1 MEDARAKAWR
11 GDKENQ
17 TSSCRSLE
25 RASLDSMGSMNRD
38 QSLVL
43 NVRRSRSGKRCIKS
57 PAIQGFSSLDN
68 SIPKHL
74 LSLDEKYLRNCLE
87 AIHLRALKV
96 ASCNISLNLS
106 ASMTGILSNGWNLAN
121 ALNENASDFPE
132 FAFARPL
139 VIGPTDGDES
149 LAGSWI
155 LGSIMGSES
164 MLNIMNSPLMQRVGA
179 LECGADFKRSSI
191 DVGKDQLCHD
201 TSSSNQLSICSSQ
214 KLEKE
219 TPISGSFNCEPEA
232 KHTRFFSMSSVN
244 SMSSELSSSSSSS
257 SCCSSPAA
265 SVSQGMLHCTW
276 NGGIPHFVFSLG
288 DQTELYIADL
298 AKVSSAS
305 ETPGYVY
312 SFYSKTQRQ
321 KENTVRRGENPVVG
335 ILKVSRRV
343 ICCQND
349 SKINETEFVLYGCEN
364 YVGGGE
370 TEPSSKNL
378 KKYKSLSKKVME
390 VFKNGQMHR
399 QASIPIFGGG
409 SFILENHCSNK
420 CQDISNKVDAGN
432 DIREHY
438 LPTNLELAAIVTKE
452 HVKGDKTENAGGWG
466 LKFLNKFGRSQNLD
480 SPRPSPPSQC
490 HTQNRGHSSTSMDV
504 IISAGIHGGPRI
516 PNGGPSSLVERWRS
530 NGHCDCGGWDLGC
543 PLTILNNASNKEEI
557 LPQEEV
563 QGKCKEFDL
572 YKQGSEHCLPTL
584 RVTNVSDSLYVV
596 HFQST
601 LSALQSFAIAVAY
614 LHTQIRSLLPKN
626 VQELK

>member
-11 GDKENQ
+11 GDKVNQ
-17 TSSCRSLE
+17 ASSCKSLE
-25 RASLDSMGSMNRD
+25 QASLDSMGSVNRN

-57 PAIQGFSSLDN
+57 PTYQGFCSLDN

-87 AIHLRALKV
+87 AIHLRASK
-96 ASCNISLNLS
+96 ATSCNISLNLS
-106 ASMTGILSNGWNLAN
+106 ASMTSILSSGLYLAN
-121 ALNENASDFPE
+121 VLNENDRDSTKL
-132 FAFARPL
+132 AFARSL
-139 VIGPTDGDES
+139 VIGAPDGGES

-164 MLNIMNSPLMQRVGA
+164 MLNIMHSPLMHRVGA
-179 LECGADFKRSSI
+179 LECGANFRRSNV
-191 DVGKDQLCHD
+191 DAVKDRLHHD
-201 TSSSNQLSICSSQ
+201 TSFSNQLSIGSSQ

-219 TPISGSFNCEPEA
+219 TPISGSFNCEPEP

-298 AKVSSAS
+298 AKVSSAL
-305 ETPGYVY
+305 ETPGYMY
-312 SFYSKTQRQ
+312 SFYSKIQGR
-321 KENTVRRGENPVVG
+321 KENAVRQGENPVVG

-343 ICCQND
+343 VCCQND
-349 SKINETEFVLYGCEN
+349 SKINETEFVLYGCEI
-364 YVGGGE
+364 YAGGGE

-390 VFKNGQMHR
+390 VFKNGQMHK
-399 QASIPIFGGG
+399 QVSVPIVGGG
-409 SFILENHCSNK
+409 STILENHCSNN
-420 CQDISNKVDAGN
+420 CQDLSNKVDAGN
-432 DIREHY
+432 DIQEHY

-452 HVKGDKTENAGGWG
+452 HVKEDKRERAGGWG
-466 LKFLNKFGRSQNLD
+466 LKFLNKFGHSQNLD
-480 SPRPSPPSQC
+480 SPRPSPPSQ
-490 HTQNRGHSSTSMDV
+490 HRTQNRGHSSTSMDV

-530 NGHCDCGGWDLGC
+530 NGCCDCGGWDLGC
-543 PLTILNNASNKEEI
+543 PLTILSNASNKEEI
-557 LPQEEV
+557 LPQEEG

-614 LHTQIRSLLPKN
+614 IHTQIRSLLPKN

>member
-11 GDKENQ
+11 GDKVNQ
-17 TSSCRSLE
+17 TSSCKSLE
-25 RASLDSMGSMNRD
+25 QASLDSMGSVNRNR
-38 QSLVL
+38 SLVL

-57 PAIQGFSSLDN
+57 PTYQGFCSLDN

-87 AIHLRALKV
+87 AIHLRALK
-96 ASCNISLNLS
+96 AMSCNISLNLS
-106 ASMTGILSNGWNLAN
+106 ASMTSILSSNLYLAN
-121 ALNENASDFPE
+121 VLNENARDSTKL
-132 FAFARPL
+132 AFARSL
-139 VIGPTDGDES
+139 VIGAPDGGEI

-164 MLNIMNSPLMQRVGA
+164 MLNIMNSPLMHRVGA
-179 LECGADFKRSSI
+179 LECGAYFRRSNV
-191 DVGKDQLCHD
+191 DAVKDRLCHD
-201 TSSSNQLSICSSQ
+201 TSFSNQLSIGSSQ

-219 TPISGSFNCEPEA
+219 TPISGSFNCEPEP

-244 SMSSELSSSSSSS
+244 SVSSELSSSSSSS

-276 NGGIPHFVFSLG
+276 NGGIPHFGFSLG

-298 AKVSSAS
+298 TKVLSAL
-305 ETPGYVY
+305 ETPGYMY
-312 SFYSKTQRQ
+312 SFYSKIQGR
-321 KENTVRRGENPVVG
+321 KENAVRHGENPVVG
-335 ILKVSRRV
+335 ILKASRRAV
-343 ICCQND
+343 CCQND

-364 YVGGGE
+364 YAGGGE

-390 VFKNGQMHR
+390 VFKNGQMHK
-399 QASIPIFGGG
+399 QVSIPIVGGG
-409 SFILENHCSNK
+409 STILENHCSNN

-452 HVKGDKTENAGGWG
+452 HVKEDKRERAGGWG
-466 LKFLNKFGRSQNLD
+466 LKFLNKFGHSQNLD
-480 SPRPSPPSQC
+480 SPRPLPPSQ
-490 HTQNRGHSSTSMDV
+490 HRTQNRGHGSTSMDV
-504 IISAGIHGGPRI
+504 IISAGIHGGPRM

-530 NGHCDCGGWDLGC
+530 NGRCDCGGWDLGC
-543 PLTILNNASNKEEI
+543 PLTILSNASNKEEI

-572 YKQGSEHCLPTL
+572 YKQVDICF
-584 RVTNVSDSLYVV
+584 V
-596 HFQST
+596 H
-601 LSALQSFAIAVAY
+601 L
-614 LHTQIRSLLPKN
+614 
-626 VQELK
+626 

>member
-1 MEDARAKAWR
+1 MEDARAKACR

-17 TSSCRSLE
+17 NSSYKSLE
-25 RASLDSMGSMNRD
+25 QASLDSMGSVNQN

-43 NVRRSRSGKRCIKS
+43 NVRKSRSGKRCLKS
-57 PAIQGFSSLDN
+57 PTIRGFCSRDN

-87 AIHLRALKV
+87 AIHLRALKA

-106 ASMTGILSNGWNLAN
+106 ASMRGILSNGLNLGN
-121 ALNENASDFPE
+121 VLNENASDFTK
-132 FAFARPL
+132 FAFARSL
-139 VIGPTDGDES
+139 VIGAADGDES
-149 LAGSWI
+149 LAGGWI

-164 MLNIMNSPLMQRVGA
+164 MLNIMNSPLMHRISA
-179 LECGADFKRSSI
+179 LECGAHFRRSNV
-191 DVGKDQLCHD
+191 DVVKDRLCHD
-201 TSSSNQLSICSSQ
+201 TSLSNQLSICSSQ

-219 TPISGSFNCEPEA
+219 MPNSGSFDCEPEA
-232 KHTRFFSMSSVN
+232 KHMRFFSMSSVN
-244 SMSSELSSSSSSS
+244 SMSSELSSSSSYS

-298 AKVSSAS
+298 AKVSSAL
-305 ETPGYVY
+305 ETPGYMY
-312 SFYSKTQRQ
+312 SFYSKIQGQ
-321 KENTVRRGENPVVG
+321 KENAVCRGENPVVG

-364 YVGGGE
+364 YAGGGE

-378 KKYKSLSKKVME
+378 TKYKSLSKKVME

-399 QASIPIFGGG
+399 QVSIPTFGGA
-409 SFILENHCSNK
+409 SFILENQCSNK
-420 CQDISNKVDAGN
+420 CKDISNKVDSGN
-432 DIREHY
+432 DIRVCY
-438 LPTNLELAAIVTKE
+438 LPKNLELAAIVTKE
-452 HVKGDKTENAGGWG
+452 HVKEDKMEHAGGWG
-466 LKFLNKFGRSQNLD
+466 LKFLNKFGHSQNLD
-480 SPRPSPPSQC
+480 SPRPSPPSQRR
-490 HTQNRGHSSTSMDV
+490 TQNRGHSSTSMDV

-516 PNGGPSSLVERWRS
+516 PNAGPSSLIERWRS
-530 NGHCDCGGWDLGC
+530 NGRCDCGGWDLGC
-543 PLTILNNASNKEEI
+543 PLTILNSASNKEEI
-557 LPQEEV
+557 LLQEEV

-614 LHTQIRSLLPKN
+614 IHTQVRSLLPKN

>member
-11 GDKENQ
+11 VDKENQ
-17 TSSCRSLE
+17 TSSSKSLE
-25 RASLDSMGSMNRD
+25 RASLDSMGSVNRN
-38 QSLVL
+38 QSLIL
-43 NVRRSRSGKRCIKS
+43 NVRRSRSGKKCIKS
-57 PAIQGFSSLDN
+57 RTIQGFCSLDN

-87 AIHLRALKV
+87 AIHLRALK
-96 ASCNISLNLS
+96 ATSCDISLNLS
-106 ASMTGILSNGWNLAN
+106 APMAGILSNGLNLAN
-121 ALNENASDFPE
+121 ASNENASDVTKFS
-132 FAFARPL
+132 FAPSL
-139 VIGPTDGDES
+139 VIGAADGDES

-155 LGSIMGSES
+155 VGSIMGSES
-164 MLNIMNSPLMQRVGA
+164 MLNIINSPLMHRVGA
-179 LECGADFKRSSI
+179 LECGSNFRSSNI
-191 DVGKDQLCHD
+191 DVGKDRLCHD
-201 TSSSNQLSICSSQ
+201 MSLSNQLSICSSQ
-214 KLEKE
+214 KLDKE

-232 KHTRFFSMSSVN
+232 KHSRFFSMSSVN
-244 SMSSELSSSSSSS
+244 SMSSELSSSSASS

-276 NGGIPHFVFSLG
+276 NAGIPHFVFSLG

-305 ETPGYVY
+305 ETPGCMY
-312 SFYSKTQRQ
+312 SFYSKIQGQ
-321 KENTVRRGENPVVG
+321 KENAVRHGENPVVG
-335 ILKVSRRV
+335 TLKVSRRV

-364 YVGGGE
+364 YAGGGE

-378 KKYKSLSKKVME
+378 RKYKSLSKKVMG
-390 VFKNGQMHR
+390 VFKNGQTHR
-399 QASIPIFGGG
+399 QVSIPIFEGG
-409 SFILENHCSNK
+409 SSILENHCSNK
-420 CQDISNKVDAGN
+420 CQDISIKVDAGN

-438 LPTNLELAAIVTKE
+438 LPKNLELAAIVTKE
-452 HVKGDKTENAGGWG
+452 HIREDKTEHAGGWG

-480 SPRPSPPSQC
+480 SSRPSPPSQRC
-490 HTQNRGHSSTSMDV
+490 SQNRVHSSTSMDV

-516 PNGGPSSLVERWRS
+516 QNGGPSSLVERWRS

-557 LPQEEV
+557 LPVEEV